1 MDKNDY
7 QKIAAAIIDLGDKL
21 NTMFSAEREV
31 DKNDIINVAESYNNL
46 DAISS
51 ELGQRIIEENQ
62 AEKKFYW
69 LYSSDIRDNIASA
82 INRVCENIGTGGD
95 DENVAD
101 VLDSLNNL
109 YSSAVTQDMRNVS
122 ITDFPDSQI
131 NDLLK

>member
-1 MDKNDY
+1 MDKNEY

-21 NTMFSAEREV
+21 NTMFSSEREV
-31 DKNDIINVAESYNNL
+31 DKNDIINVAEAYNNL

-51 ELGQRIIEENQ
+51 EIGQKIVEENE